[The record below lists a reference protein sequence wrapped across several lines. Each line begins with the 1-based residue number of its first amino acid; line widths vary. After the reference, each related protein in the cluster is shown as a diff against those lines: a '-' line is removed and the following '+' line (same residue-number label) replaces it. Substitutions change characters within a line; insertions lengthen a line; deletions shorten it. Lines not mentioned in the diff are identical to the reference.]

1 MTPAQESGLDKARRS
16 LRNARMSLDAGD
28 FDFATSRA
36 YYAMFYGAEMMLAA
50 VGLSFA
56 KHSGVIAEFNRR
68 FIRTGALAERHGLA
82 LRTAFEWRLVGDYD
96 YGIEFPRET
105 AVETIAAAE
114 AFVADIEAYLSAPPP
129 PPATS

>member
-1 MTPAQESGLDKARRS
+1 
-16 LRNARMSLDAGD
+16 MSLDAGD

-36 YYAMFYGAEMMLAA
+36 YYAMFYMAETMLLSL
-50 VGLSFA
+50 GLSFA

-68 FIRTGALAERHGLA
+68 FIRSGILAERHGLA

-105 AVETIAAAE
+105 AVEAIEAAD
-114 AFVADIEAYLSAPPP
+114 AFVTDVEAYLSAPPP
-129 PPATS
+129 PATEA